1 MESALLLIK
10 SQGFASTI
18 MISNNHLFLQ
28 LGGRFTDYSS
38 PSTSLIATVEDSIAG
53 RIIARRRKESR
64 VEDDRGAFH
73 QQLTIGSLPDDTL
86 LEIFDFYLHQV
97 HSGHDDEW
105 HTLVH
110 VCRRWRHLVFAS
122 PRRLD
127 LFLCCSKAT
136 PARRMLDIWPPLPI
150 IINSDYSYKQV
161 SPVEG
166 ADNVIAA
173 LEHCD
178 RFTVWKN
185 HVNIARAIP
194 ELTHVWLGP
203 TDDGSVSVLPD
214 SFLASAPRLR
224 SLRLQSFRSPSSRK
238 LLLSD
243 SHLTYLYLWSIPR
256 SGYISPE
263 AMVTC
268 LSALTKLETFE
279 LGFRSPQSRP
289 NRTIQRPPLTRV
301 LLPALTHLRFK
312 GVGEYLDDLVAR
324 IDAPLLCIVEIV
336 FFNQLIFDFSH
347 LPRFIGCVE
356 KFKTLNSADLTFFD
370 NHVSVSLTPKAR
382 PGPGLA
388 NNTSLSLT
396 CSCNDSDWQLS
407 SVAQFCTS
415 SFPSLSAVE
424 CLDIYES
431 RSWEPHGM
439 ENIQW
444 MELLHPF
451 TAIKDLRLS
460 EELVVRVVEAL
471 QGLARESVTNVLPA
485 LQNLFLEG
493 VKPSDLLHEAI
504 AQFVAARQ
512 LAGHPVAFQDWRA
525 WS

>member
-1 MESALLLIK
+1 M
-10 SQGFASTI
+10 Q
-18 MISNNHLFLQ
+18 
-28 LGGRFTDYSS
+28 
-38 PSTSLIATVEDSIAG
+38 
-53 RIIARRRKESR
+53 
-64 VEDDRGAFH
+64 
-73 QQLTIGSLPDDTL
+73 
-86 LEIFDFYLHQV
+86 
-97 HSGHDDEW
+97 
-105 HTLVH
+105 
-110 VCRRWRHLVFAS
+110 
-122 PRRLD
+122 
-127 LFLCCSKAT
+127 
-136 PARRMLDIWPPLPI
+136 DIWPPLPI
-150 IINSDYSYKQV
+150 IINSNYSYKQV

-178 RFTVWKN
+178 RVRGIFLDIYPISRSLFGRITT
-185 HVNIARAIP
+185 ILQEPFP
-194 ELTHVWLGP
+194 ELTHLWLGS

-224 SLRLQSFRSPSSRK
+224 SLRLQNFRSPSSRK
-238 LLLSD
+238 LLLSAT
-243 SHLTYLYLWSIPR
+243 HLTYLYLWSIPR

-263 AMVTC
+263 AIVTC

-289 NRTIQRPPLTRV
+289 DRTIQHPPLERV

-312 GVGEYLDDLVAR
+312 GVGKYLDDLVAR

-388 NNTSLSLT
+388 NNTSLSFT
-396 CSCNDSDWQLS
+396 CSCKDSDWQLS

-415 SFPSLSAVE
+415 SFPSLSGVE

-431 RSWEPHGM
+431 RSWQPYGLHDM
-439 ENIQW
+439 ENTQW

-451 TAIKDLRLS
+451 TVIKDLRLS

-471 QGLARESVTNVLPA
+471 QGLAREGVTNVLPA

-493 VKPSDLLHEAI
+493 VKPSDLLHKAI
-504 AQFVAARQ
+504 TQFVAARQ
-512 LAGHPVAFQDWRA
+512 LAGHPVALQDWIA